1 MAYKILI
8 VDDEPDLETLVRQ
21 KFRRQVREGRFEL
34 DFARDGQEALHK
46 LEQDEGISLVLSD
59 INMPVMDGLTL
70 LSKLEHLDRILKAV
84 MVSAYGDMENIRTA
98 MNRGAFDFVT
108 KPIDFQDLEVTID
121 KTLNTVEEM
130 RRAAREREELL
141 SLQQELSVAA
151 RIQLSILP
159 RTFPAFPDRKDF
171 DIYAEIIPAREVGGD
186 LYDFFEIDEDRI
198 GIAIGDVSGKGVPA
212 AIFMAVTRTLLRA
225 TALQRLST
233 AGCLEYV
240 NKVLVTQSE
249 SSMFVTL
256 FYAILNTRTGELEY
270 TCAGHNPPYLFSREG
285 YRTLD
290 PVGGPMVG
298 ALEGMKYENQRL
310 QMKPGEM
317 LLLYTD
323 GITEASAGED
333 NASDDSFFE
342 ESRVEQFLADAGE
355 LNPKQAV
362 EGLIGRVREFVGEA
376 PQYDDLTVLVAQYL
390 G

>member
-8 VDDEPDLETLVRQ
+8 VDDEPDLEDLVRQ

-159 RTFPAFPDRKDF
+159 RIFPAFPDRKDF

-186 LYDFFEIDEDRI
+186 LYDFFEIDDDRI

-225 TALQRLST
+225 TALQKLST

-249 SSMFVTL
+249 ASMFVTL
-256 FYAILNTRTGELEY
+256 FYAILNTKTGELEY
-270 TCAGHNPPYLFSREG
+270 TCAGHNPPYLFSPEG
-285 YRTLD
+285 YRALD
-290 PVGGPMVG
+290 SVGGPMVG
-298 ALEGMKYENQRL
+298 ALEGVKYEKQHL
-310 QMKPGEM
+310 QMKPGEK

-323 GITEASAGED
+323 GITEASAGEED
-333 NASDDSFFE
+333 FFE
-342 ESRVEQFLADAGE
+342 ETRLEQFLAEAGDM
-355 LNPKQAV
+355 NPKQAV
-362 EGLIGRVREFVGEA
+362 EGLIRRVQEFVGDA